1 MSLNVITVIGRL
13 TKNPEITMF
22 ASGKQRTTFSIAN
35 NRDYK
40 NEEGERPVD
49 FFKVVAWGKGGANY
63 ALRINLSQGD
73 EICVTGRLEN
83 TSWTDGDGNK
93 RTGSCIN
100 AEHMYLTAKNRSKDK
115 KEGDKAQ
122 QAPSAPASAQGTAQQ
137 ADYQAEFYAPQQAE
151 VDDLPF

>member
-83 TSWTDGDGNK
+83 QTWKDENGNT
-93 RTGSCIN
+93 RRENVIN
-100 AEHMYLTAKNRSKDK
+100 VEHMYLTVKKRKDGDANAQPTVNAP
-115 KEGDKAQ
+115 EGGYKAEEFAQ
-122 QAPSAPASAQGTAQQ
+122 QEE
-137 ADYQAEFYAPQQAE
+137 DINN
-151 VDDLPF
+151 LPF